1 MHSLHLLFTLS
12 PGNVESFVLLLDAGD
27 LPLHFLDPLV
37 VGLLLTLVIL

>member
-12 PGNVESFVLLLDAGD
+12 PGNVESLVLLLDAGD